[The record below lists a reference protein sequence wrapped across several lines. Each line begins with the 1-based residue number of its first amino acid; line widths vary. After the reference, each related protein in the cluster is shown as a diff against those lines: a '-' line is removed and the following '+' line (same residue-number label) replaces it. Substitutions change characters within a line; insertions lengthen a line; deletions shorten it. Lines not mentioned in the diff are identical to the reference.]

1 MTDQY
6 MSQRC
11 LVTNVTMAEQNE
23 AIFAAEHLLNV
34 KRIESYRLLNEAFLT
49 HQKEVRSEIK
59 YDGLTSADIS
69 QLAHAWM
76 YNCLPGR
83 VLSGFDTG
91 NDWCDAIQSMKV
103 ANKIRARTRNEQFRA
118 GFTTSIEGTRQAPHL
133 RNIGRFRRRERKAH
147 KENVIGDY
155 LHSKWFK
162 PPATCEEDLPAR
174 DLECL
179 YTTNRILACG
189 KCLRVIGCSKLQ
201 YLYDLWDGRVSIG
214 KHGESQ
220 VLFISCEEFRLPCRM
235 YMTPAQLETAW
246 LGSGRWS
253 MVPLPQAIRMLDWTG
268 VILVPS
274 PNQTMKL
281 ELIFGPVWVA
291 NQLDYKCT
299 PMLIMATGTRNT
311 SWSES
316 QDFLGAISA
325 AGYST
330 DPYLPQ
336 LLNMDYLGS
345 NDQIT
350 TLGLLSFVKRRYRPY
365 CSDYVEVQSTFY
377 ELLQEGRLA
386 FPCESLRVNRWA
398 TYRSV
403 GALAALQDTARA
415 VYDLDVTR
423 ELTFLLST
431 VDTRFEDTVPG
442 LLSDMQHRVQEA
454 VETFPEL
461 VQTVNN
467 LVNANDHLVHPI
479 GVADV
484 FVDLDD

>member
-1 MTDQY
+1 MADQY
-6 MSQRC
+6 KKQRC
-11 LVTNVTMAEQNE
+11 LVINVIMAEQNE
-23 AIFAAEHLLNV
+23 AISAADHLLSV
-34 KRIESYRLLNEAFLT
+34 KRTESYRLLNEIFPI
-49 HQKEVRSEIK
+49 QQREVRSEIK

-69 QLAHAWM
+69 QLAHGWM
-76 YNCLPGR
+76 YNCIPRR

-91 NDWCDAIQSMKV
+91 NDWCDVIQSMKV

-118 GFTTSIEGTRQAPHL
+118 GFITSIEGTVQTPHL
-133 RNIGRFRRRERKAH
+133 RNISRFRNRERKTH
-147 KENVIGDY
+147 KEKVLGSD

-162 PPATCEEDLPAR
+162 PPATCEENLPAR

-179 YTTNRILACG
+179 HATNRILACG

-201 YLYDLWDGRVSIG
+201 YLYDVWDGRVSIG
-214 KHGESQ
+214 RHGESQ

-274 PNQTMKL
+274 PSQKLKL

-311 SWSES
+311 IWSES
-316 QDFLGAISA
+316 QDFLGAIAA

-345 NDQIT
+345 NNQTI
-350 TLGLLSFVKRRYRPY
+350 TLGLLSFIKRRYRPY
-365 CSDYVEVQSTFY
+365 CSDYVEIQSIFY
-377 ELLQEGRLA
+377 ELLQEGSLA
-386 FPCESLRVNRWA
+386 FPCESLRVNQWA

-415 VYDLDVTR
+415 VYDLNVTQV
-423 ELTFLLST
+423 LTYHLT
-431 VDTRFEDTVPG
+431 MVEARFEETMPG
-442 LLSDMQHRVQEA
+442 MLADMQHRIQ
-454 VETFPEL
+454 ETFDTFPQL
-461 VQTVNN
+461 VQTVAN
-467 LVNANDHLVHPI
+467 LVNANDHLVHPV
-479 GVADV
+479 GEDED